1 MSEEIKIIE
10 QGGEIIYQQDR
21 AVIDI
26 QIATA
31 KAYPR
36 DIVKSIKNAVD
47 IVTIDKETAATCS
60 YAVPRGGKVITGVT
74 VHMAKVLAQTWGNMR
89 IEAKVINIEQKHITS
104 QAIAFDLENN
114 VAIKVEVKRSIMT
127 RTGRM
132 NDDMITV
139 TGNAA
144 NSIALRN
151 AILAVIPRAITDK
164 VYNAAK
170 DKITG
175 DLVDEAKFL
184 KRRKQIFDGFENN
197 YKKKESDVLSL
208 IGKTSIEQI
217 TKDDLVVLIGIAQAI
232 KDGDT
237 TIDEAFEKA
246 KEPKEKKTGQEKKED
261 LKAKIKEEKQ
271 EQPKENKL
279 PEGCRYAEPNE
290 VIEGN
295 FTTYID
301 TASNKRIT
309 NAPLKVKTTTELT
322 EKDKKEIAAKEKEQ
336 AEKQSNTKDKI
347 THNPT
352 LDMQ

>member
-1 MSEEIKIIE
+1 MEKESEITKL
-10 QGGEIIYQQDR
+10 EIIDNSLIYNQDR
-21 AVIDI
+21 AVIDTMV
-26 QIATA
+26 ATA
-31 KAYPR
+31 KVYPR
-36 DIVKSIKNAVD
+36 DIVKATKNAID

-89 IEAKVINIEQKHITS
+89 IEAKVISIEQKHITS

-144 NSIALRN
+144 NAISLRN

-184 KRRKQIFDGFENN
+184 KRRSQIFEGFEKN
-197 YKKKESDVLSL
+197 YKKTSADVLSL
-208 IGKTSIEQI
+208 IGKASIDNI
-217 TKDDLVVLIGIAQAI
+217 TKDDLVILIGIAQAI

-237 TIDEAFEKA
+237 TVDEAFEKA
-246 KEPKEKKTGQEKKED
+246 KEPKEKKSGQEKKAE
-261 LKAKIKEEKQ
+261 LKEKLKEEVAVNSEVKQ
-271 EQPKENKL
+271 EVKPETKE
-279 PEGCRYAEPNE
+279 PE
-290 VIEGN
+290 
-295 FTTYID
+295 
-301 TASNKRIT
+301 
-309 NAPLKVKTTTELT
+309 VKAVTLT
-322 EKDKKEIAAKEKEQ
+322 EADKKEIEKDELKA
-336 AEKQSNTKDKI
+336 AEKLKNPKTPGREKITPEIINNTKI